1 MQDKS
6 NALKKN
12 AEKQKRFRE
21 KQKQLGKKHVRSYL
35 SPEATKCYEEIQ
47 QVTQWTDND
56 ILNNALRITFAAY
69 KKGQINLLNQWLKEN
84 KL

>member
-1 MQDKS
+1 MQNKPAS
-6 NALKKN
+6 LSKN
-12 AEKQKRFRE
+12 AEKQKRFRD

-35 SPEATKCYEEIQ
+35 STEATQCYEEIQ
-47 QVTQWTDND
+47 EVTQWTDNE

-84 KL
+84 GL